1 MKKQDT
7 TQMLKSLV
15 LQENISE
22 EAIITYLKANIKNAK
37 KEIEATLKHIKIV
50 LMK

>member
-7 TQMLKSLV
+7 TQTLKSLV

-22 EAIITYLKANIKNAK
+22 EAIIAYLKANIKNAK
-37 KEIEATLKHIKIV
+37 KKLRLHSSIYKIT